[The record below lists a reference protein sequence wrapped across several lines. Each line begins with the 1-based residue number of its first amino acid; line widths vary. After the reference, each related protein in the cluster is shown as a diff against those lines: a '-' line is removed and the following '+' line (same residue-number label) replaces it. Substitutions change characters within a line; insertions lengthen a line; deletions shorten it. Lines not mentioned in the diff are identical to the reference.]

1 MLQWIRKKFSQSVYD
16 EQQNSITLYECCLKG
31 RLEEARQV
39 LKKGADPNSQH
50 CDWSTLN
57 CPNLSCLKMAV
68 RSNYPEL
75 VSLLLSHP
83 RIDVNQRHA
92 IPDERVLRL
101 RRAMC
106 RSCSPHMPHLH
117 DDCVQ
122 ELNYDTRTRRNA
134 LQDDRTALH
143 HACELGHEE
152 VLKLLLAAPSV
163 DVNARGPFWG
173 PAISD
178 ERRLNW
184 FTPIQ
189 TAIIEGQVKSV
200 YLMAAAADVDLNV
213 KTSCGDS
220 LEELARR

>member
-1 MLQWIRKKFSQSVYD
+1 
-16 EQQNSITLYECCLKG
+16 
-31 RLEEARQV
+31 
-39 LKKGADPNSQH
+39 
-50 CDWSTLN
+50 
-57 CPNLSCLKMAV
+57 MAV
-68 RSNYPEL
+68 RSNYPEF

-101 RRAMC
+101 KHAMC

-117 DDCVQ
+117 DDSVQ

-134 LQDDRTALH
+134 LQDDRIALH

-152 VLKLLLAAPSV
+152 VLKLLLAAPGV

-173 PAISD
+173 PGISD

-189 TAIIEGQVKSV
+189 TAIIEGQVKAV
-200 YLMAAAADVDLNV
+200 YLMAAAADVDLDV
-213 KTSCGDS
+213 KTSCGCG
-220 LEELARR
+220 LEELAHR

>member
-83 RIDVNQRHA
+83 RIDVKQRHA
-92 IPDERVLRL
+92 IPDERECADLAVRI
-101 RRAMC
+101 C
-106 RSCSPHMPHLH
+106 RICMMTVS
-117 DDCVQ
+117 
-122 ELNYDTRTRRNA
+122 RN
-134 LQDDRTALH
+134 
-143 HACELGHEE
+143 
-152 VLKLLLAAPSV
+152 
-163 DVNARGPFWG
+163 
-173 PAISD
+173 
-178 ERRLNW
+178 
-184 FTPIQ
+184 
-189 TAIIEGQVKSV
+189 
-200 YLMAAAADVDLNV
+200 
-213 KTSCGDS
+213 
-220 LEELARR
+220 